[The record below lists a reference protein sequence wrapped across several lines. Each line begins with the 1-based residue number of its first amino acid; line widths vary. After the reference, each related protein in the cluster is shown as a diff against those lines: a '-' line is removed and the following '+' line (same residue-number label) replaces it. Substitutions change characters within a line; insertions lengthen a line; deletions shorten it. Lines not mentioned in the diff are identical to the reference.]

1 MELKS
6 GSLLQ
11 GGRYR
16 VEKTLGQ
23 GGFGITYL
31 GTQIY
36 LGRKVAIKEFF
47 MDGFCMRDTSSY
59 VTAPTDVNKGL
70 VESFRRKF
78 IKEAQNI
85 AKLKHPNIVSI
96 IDVFEDNGTA
106 YYVMESL
113 DGGSLAD
120 KVADGPLSE
129 ENALKYVRQV
139 ASALEY
145 IHSNNMMH
153 LDIKPANILL
163 DSNDN
168 AVVIDFGLAK
178 QYDNTGQQTST
189 TPVGISHG
197 YAPIEQYSK
206 NGVGTFS
213 PSTDIYSLGA
223 TLYKLVTGATPPE
236 ANHIYDEGLPPLPSH
251 ITPATCNAIEKAMQ
265 PRRKDRPQSVQEFLA
280 LLQGDVVPAAA
291 TVSERE
297 AATFVPVEKTV
308 SVPQSSSIPKVANS
322 EKKKKGSLLWLWIL
336 LPSLSVTLLIVVLF
350 VIPRG
355 SDKEMPA
362 LEVEYAVPGIPSP
375 TEVYAADDSVVEP
388 VIIKLNSNFK
398 FKVGSPVF
406 TIKKNNDD
414 VYLEYKIAAKQD
426 TAILLYGVED
436 LSCMIYAKD
445 MFEVDSTDKVATFK
459 FSKNFKGDSFIIQFD
474 AEDMNTAYI
483 FTVTGAPELSEG
495 NASNSGAKIHER
507 REEPASPPTSV
518 GEGVR
523 KVFKGIVGADSA
535 LQEETSAP
543 VEDPVA
549 KPATKKSSGMKLV
562 PVTSEPKKGDTPASG
577 KKSSPRTQK
586 VLHIKS
592 NQSYTIE

>member
-6 GSLLQ
+6 GSFLQ

-236 ANHIYDEGLPPLPSH
+236 ANHIYDEGLPPLPSY

-280 LLQGDVVPAAA
+280 ILQGDVVPAVAA
-291 TVSERE
+291 VSEHE

-308 SVPQSSSIPKVANS
+308 SVQPQAGAGRSSDIESLVHSEPSLSPNSNIANG

-336 LPSLSVTLLIVVLF
+336 LPSVIVVVLLGGAIWYSF
-350 VIPRG
+350 SGDDV
-355 SDKEMPA
+355 KED
-362 LEVEYAVPGIPSP
+362 
-375 TEVYAADDSVVEP
+375 TETVNNKRSVKEP
-388 VIIKLNSNFK
+388 VIIKLDSNFK
-398 FKVGSPVF
+398 FKAGNPVF

-414 VYLEYKIAAKQD
+414 VYELEYKISAKED
-426 TAILLYGVED
+426 TIIMLEGVED
-436 LSCMIYAKD
+436 LSCMVYAKENFD
-445 MFEVDSTDKVATFK
+445 VDSTDEVTTFK
-459 FSKNFKGDSFIIQFD
+459 FSKNFKGNSFIIKFD
-474 AEDMNTAYI
+474 AEDVNIAY
-483 FTVTGAPELSEG
+483 FFNVSGAPEYVPDSDT
-495 NASNSGAKIHER
+495 SNSGAKIPE
-507 REEPASPPTSV
+507 REETPASAPVSDS
-518 GEGVR
+518 EGVA
-523 KVFKGIVGADSA
+523 KVFKVIIGDEAA
-535 LQEETSAP
+535 EKPA
-543 VEDPVA
+543 A
-549 KPATKKSSGMKLV
+549 KPAAKKSSGMKLV

>member
-236 ANHIYDEGLPPLPSH
+236 ANHIYDEGLPPLPSC

-280 LLQGDVVPAAA
+280 ILQGDVVPAVAA
-291 TVSERE
+291 VSERE

-308 SVPQSSSIPKVANS
+308 SVQPQAGAGRSSDVESLVHSEPSLSSNSNIANG

-336 LPSLSVTLLIVVLF
+336 LPSVSVTLLIVGF
-350 VIPRG
+350 IVIPGG
-355 SDKEMPA
+355 SDKEVPVV
-362 LEVEYAVPGIPSP
+362 EVEYAVPEIPAVP
-375 TEVYAADDSVVEP
+375 AETYAADDSVVEIEEP
-388 VIIKLNSNFK
+388 VYVAPVVPDDKKIPE
-398 FKVGSPVF
+398 SPRV
-406 TIKKNNDD
+406 
-414 VYLEYKIAAKQD
+414 AAP
-426 TAILLYGVED
+426 V
-436 LSCMIYAKD
+436 
-445 MFEVDSTDKVATFK
+445 
-459 FSKNFKGDSFIIQFD
+459 
-474 AEDMNTAYI
+474 
-483 FTVTGAPELSEG
+483 
-495 NASNSGAKIHER
+495 
-507 REEPASPPTSV
+507 EEPAAEPV
-518 GEGVR
+518 V
-523 KVFKGIVGADSA
+523 AD
-535 LQEETSAP
+535 EAP
-543 VEDPVA
+543 AEKPAA
-549 KPATKKSSGMKLV
+549 KPAAKKSSGMKLV

>member
-6 GSLLQ
+6 GSFLQ

-129 ENALKYVRQV
+129 ENALKYARQV

-236 ANHIYDEGLPPLPSH
+236 ANHVYDEGLPPLPSH
-251 ITPATCNAIEKAMQ
+251 ITHATCNAIEKAMQ

-280 LLQGDVVPAAA
+280 ILQGDVVPAAA

-308 SVPQSSSIPKVANS
+308 SVPQSPSISNVANG
-322 EKKKKGSLLWLWIL
+322 EKKKKSSLLWLWIL
-336 LPSLSVTLLIVVLF
+336 LPSVLVTLLIVGLI
-350 VIPRG
+350 VIPGG
-355 SDKEMPA
+355 SDKEVPVV
-362 LEVEYAVPGIPSP
+362 EVEYAVPEIPTVP
-375 TEVYAADDSVVEP
+375 AETYAADDSVAEIKEP
-388 VIIKLNSNFK
+388 VSAAPVAPTKMK
-398 FKVGSPVF
+398 KVETDDEDYALKGRSETPPAAAPV
-406 TIKKNNDD
+406 KKS
-414 VYLEYKIAAKQD
+414 AAEP
-426 TAILLYGVED
+426 V
-436 LSCMIYAKD
+436 
-445 MFEVDSTDKVATFK
+445 VA
-459 FSKNFKGDSFIIQFD
+459 D
-474 AEDMNTAYI
+474 E
-483 FTVTGAPELSEG
+483 APV
-495 NASNSGAKIHER
+495 
-507 REEPASPPTSV
+507 EEPA
-518 GEGVR
+518 
-523 KVFKGIVGADSA
+523 
-535 LQEETSAP
+535 
-543 VEDPVA
+543 A

-562 PVTSEPKKGDTPASG
+562 PVTSEPNKGGTPASG

>member
-120 KVADGPLSE
+120 KVADGPLGE

-236 ANHIYDEGLPPLPSH
+236 ANHIYDEGLPPLPSY

-280 LLQGDVVPAAA
+280 ILQGDVVPAVAA
-291 TVSERE
+291 VSEHE

-308 SVPQSSSIPKVANS
+308 SVQPQAGAGRSSDVESLVHSEPSLSPNSNVANG

-336 LPSLSVTLLIVVLF
+336 LPSVSVTLLIVGLI
-350 VIPRG
+350 VIPGG
-355 SDKEMPA
+355 SDKEVPVV
-362 LEVEYAVPGIPSP
+362 EVEYAVPEIPTVP
-375 TEVYAADDSVVEP
+375 AETYAADDSVVEIEEP
-388 VIIKLNSNFK
+388 VYVAPVVPDEKKIPE
-398 FKVGSPVF
+398 SPRV
-406 TIKKNNDD
+406 
-414 VYLEYKIAAKQD
+414 AAP
-426 TAILLYGVED
+426 V
-436 LSCMIYAKD
+436 
-445 MFEVDSTDKVATFK
+445 
-459 FSKNFKGDSFIIQFD
+459 
-474 AEDMNTAYI
+474 
-483 FTVTGAPELSEG
+483 
-495 NASNSGAKIHER
+495 
-507 REEPASPPTSV
+507 EEPAAEPV
-518 GEGVR
+518 V
-523 KVFKGIVGADSA
+523 AD
-535 LQEETSAP
+535 EAP
-543 VEDPVA
+543 VEKPAA
-549 KPATKKSSGMKLV
+549 KPAAKKSSGMKLV